1 MVMAWRNLSRRKL
14 RTGLTIGGIFV
25 GVALIL
31 VLLSL
36 VAGIEVQVRTSLR
49 ALGGADLTVY
59 NATIVNFRQ
68 SFFMGSSATLNAS
81 IVDQIKSL
89 PNVYA
94 VSPQI
99 TEVVVVNDT
108 WAPIWGIDPSTF
120 DEAAG
125 GLNVVEGRAIDEN
138 EADVAVLGKALFD
151 ALNASLGSEVRVNA
165 RPPKENNVNL
175 TVLGVYETGVFVT
188 DRGLYAPIEVTRN
201 ITESIGE
208 VSSIL
213 IKADDPNNVEA
224 ISSEIAI
231 LFPETRVVA
240 ISTITERTSQLLNT
254 LTVFLG
260 TLGIVALV
268 AGSFG
273 VINTMLIS
281 VIERTREIGTMK
293 AIGAK
298 NSTVLEVF
306 VSEAFLLGCLGG
318 IAGVAV
324 GALASTVIANLSI
337 NILPTAGNVSPLL
350 TLSNIALSFLLGLAT
365 GVVAGLYPAW
375 RAARMK
381 PVEALKHV

>member
-1 MVMAWRNLSRRKL
+1 
-14 RTGLTIGGIFV
+14 
-25 GVALIL
+25 
-31 VLLSL
+31 
-36 VAGIEVQVRTSLR
+36 
-49 ALGGADLTVY
+49 LGGADLTVY

-81 IVDQIKSL
+81 IAEQIKSL

-99 TEVVVVNDT
+99 TEVVIVNDT

-120 DEAAG
+120 NEAAG
-125 GLNVVEGRAIDEN
+125 GLNIVEGRALNKN
-138 EADVAVLGKALFD
+138 EADVAVLGKSLFD
-151 ALNASLGSEVRVNA
+151 ALNASLGSQVRVNA
-165 RPPKENNVNL
+165 RPPEENNVTL
-175 TVLGVYETGVFVT
+175 TVVGVYETGVFVT
-188 DRGLYAPIEVTRN
+188 DRGLYASIDVSRN
-201 ITESIGE
+201 LTESLGE

-213 IKADDPNNVEA
+213 IKADNPNNVQA
-224 ISSEIAI
+224 ISSEIAV

-298 NSTVLEVF
+298 SLTVLKVF

-318 IAGVAV
+318 IGGVAIGSLV
-324 GALASTVIANLSI
+324 STLIGSLSI
-337 NILPTAGNVSPLL
+337 NVLPTAGNVSPLL
-350 TLSNIALSFLLGLAT
+350 TLPNMALSFLLGLIT